1 MCGFIGIVG
10 TKGTDVFRDIYEGL
24 LAIQHRGQDAA
35 GAVTFANHLQVKR
48 GMGLVRDVF
57 NEKHAARLIGHI
69 GVGHVRYPTVGMGSE
84 EDIQPFMMHFPFG
97 LAMAHNG
104 NVTNFLELK
113 NKYFREHEI
122 RMSSSC
128 DLEAI
133 LYVFAQDILD
143 QGCARTIGK
152 EGFAHAVRAVFDRVK
167 GAYSVVGF
175 VPEQGFFAFRDPFGI
190 KPIVVGRR
198 ANPVT
203 GDVEYAAAS
212 ESVVLDV
219 IGFELIRDLKAGE
232 AVWIA
237 TGQEPQFI
245 QIVEGR
251 HRPCIFELVYF
262 SRPDSMLDKVSV
274 YKTRGRFGVQ
284 LASEWKAI
292 GAPRPDVVIPIPD
305 SSRDAAQAMAQELGV
320 PYREGLVKN
329 RYIGRTFIMPD
340 NNSRRSSIRRKLNP
354 IGIEFE
360 GKDVLLVDDSLVR
373 GNTSRKIV
381 EMARA
386 AGARKVYLA
395 LTSSPLIY
403 PCPYGIDMATKKDFI
418 AKGRTVE
425 EVATEIGADF
435 LYYLDQEAMENCAR
449 RGNEEIKKFC
459 TACFDG
465 KYPTGDITEEMLIA
479 IEDERLA
486 SQVADAT

>member
-10 TKGTDVFRDIYEGL
+10 SKGADVFRDIYEGL
-24 LAIQHRGQDAA
+24 LAIQHRGQDAS
-35 GAVTFANHLQVKR
+35 GAVTFASHLQVKR

-57 NEKHAARLIGHI
+57 QEKNVARLTGHV
-69 GVGHVRYPTVGMGSE
+69 GVGHVRYPTVGTGSE

-113 NKYFREHEI
+113 NKYFIEHEI

-133 LYVFAQDILD
+133 LYVFAQDILE
-143 QGCARTIGK
+143 QGCARRISRANF
-152 EGFAHAVRAVFDRVK
+152 EHAVRSVFEKVK

-190 KPIVVGRR
+190 KPIVVGKRV
-198 ANPVT
+198 NPAT
-203 GDVEYAAAS
+203 GEVEYAAAS

-219 IGFELIRDLKAGE
+219 IGFELMRDLEAGE
-232 AVWIA
+232 AMWIQN
-237 TGQEPQFI
+237 GQEPYF
-245 QIVEGR
+245 VKVATKP

-262 SRPDSMLDKVSV
+262 ARPDSMLDNVSV
-274 YKTRGRFGVQ
+274 YKTRTRFGTK
-284 LASEWKAI
+284 LAAEWKDA

-305 SSRDAAQAMAQELGV
+305 SARDAAQAMAQELGV
-320 PYREGLVKN
+320 PYREALVKN

-354 IGIEFE
+354 IQIEFQ

-403 PCPYGIDMATKKDFI
+403 PCPYGIDMSTKKDFI
-418 AKGRTVE
+418 AKNRTID
-425 EVATEIGADF
+425 EVAQEIGVDY
-435 LYYLDQEAMENCAR
+435 LYYLKQESMESCAK
-449 RGNEEIKKFC
+449 RGNEKVEKFC

-465 KYPTGDITEEMLIA
+465 KYPTGDITEEMLGA
-479 IEDERLA
+479 IEDERMA
-486 SQVADAT
+486 SQGAE